1 MAQHGAYLVPTM
13 VVYQQLKKFGKVHH
27 FPSESMEKLE
37 FVLHASSGA
46 VETALKAGVRLGF
59 GTDLLGETH
68 DAQSDEFAL
77 RNVVQPAIDV
87 IRSATVIN
95 AEIFGRS
102 DDLGAVKPGAFADLL
117 LVDGNPLD
125 DISVLGG
132 QGEHLDLI
140 VRAGKVIKNR
150 ID

>member
-37 FVLHASSGA
+37 FVLHASNRA

-68 DAQSDEFAL
+68 DA
-77 RNVVQPAIDV
+77 
-87 IRSATVIN
+87 
-95 AEIFGRS
+95 
-102 DDLGAVKPGAFADLL
+102 
-117 LVDGNPLD
+117 
-125 DISVLGG
+125 
-132 QGEHLDLI
+132 
-140 VRAGKVIKNR
+140 
-150 ID
+150 